1 GMPGDWIWVSASLTR
16 RPCASSS
23 VVRFA
28 VVLDFPVPPRNE
40 WIDTICAILSSPGLL
55 VLGELRRLR
64 RHWNAPHR
72 EHRDI
77 VELVRLGDVA
87 AYARIDAV
95 DQADG
100 RWRGL
105 DEQREQALLSVQL
118 AGGVARVWHAVGES
132 EQDIARVELRLLD
145 AEFRIGHH
153 TDSRASGVQPFTHSI
168 LANNCRQL
176 VPTVDI
182 HQRAART

>member
-1 GMPGDWIWVSASLTR
+1 MPGDWISVSTTPTR
-16 RPCASSS
+16 RPCAASS
-23 VVRFA
+23 VVTFA

-40 WIDTICAILSSPGLL
+40 WIDTTCAILSSPGLR

-118 AGGVARVWHAVGES
+118 AGGVGGGRPAVGGRE
-132 EQDIARVELRLLD
+132 
-145 AEFRIGHH
+145 
-153 TDSRASGVQPFTHSI
+153 
-168 LANNCRQL
+168 
-176 VPTVDI
+176 
-182 HQRAART
+182 AA